1 MQRRALCRSRAELS
15 NEYLL
20 SKFGFDTAENE
31 PSHFVSSSS
40 RDLNLNSEISNRLF
54 ATQVCCKITKLKPGR
69 DLGREPR
76 VAVVAAG
83 GRRRLREAA
92 GALRGKLRDV
102 QEITR
107 GEFVRQDDLPS

>member
-1 MQRRALCRSRAELS
+1 M
-15 NEYLL
+15 N
-20 SKFGFDTAENE
+20 F
-31 PSHFVSSSS
+31 
-40 RDLNLNSEISNRLF
+40 EISNRLF
-54 ATQVCCKITKLKPGR
+54 ATQVCYKVANLKPGR

-92 GALRGKLRDV
+92 GALRGKLRDI

-107 GEFVRQDDLPS
+107 SEFVRQYDLPS